1 MAEWFAEDCKSLY
14 AGSIPT
20 SASKVV
26 MKIGIIGNGFVG
38 KATKNGFSK
47 NTQVFTVDPKLKT
60 TISQLIEFK
69 PSFIFVRSD
78 ANEF

>member
-1 MAEWFAEDCKSLY
+1 MNTIELLLILAEWQSGYAEDCKSLY

-47 NTQVFTVDPKLKT
+47 NTQVL
-60 TISQLIEFK
+60 L
-69 PSFIFVRSD
+69 
-78 ANEF
+78 